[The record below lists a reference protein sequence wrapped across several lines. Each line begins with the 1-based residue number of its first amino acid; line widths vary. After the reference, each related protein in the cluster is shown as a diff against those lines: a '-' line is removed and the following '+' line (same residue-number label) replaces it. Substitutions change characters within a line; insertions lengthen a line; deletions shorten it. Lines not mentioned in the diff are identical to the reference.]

1 MKQLMIYT
9 ILVLLTSITA
19 SANDKTKAGL
29 QMSSALNKQE
39 FSGIYS
45 EADFFSK
52 IESGQLKNLTKGQV
66 ENWFYGMLPT
76 VYFENGEEYVADP
89 DAQAK
94 RVVTDVA
101 TLTLP
106 SVQTVDLS
114 SAEIMTVHLKS
125 IAELAAAGSGLL
137 AKLVGLKC
145 IRVVVEIP
153 DCFQNSECQNELTD
167 RLTSFFPT
175 TKIGNAYI
183 VYAFALAD

>member
-29 QMSSALNKQE
+29 QSSSVLNKQE

-45 EADFFSK
+45 EADFFNR

-76 VYFENGEEYVADP
+76 VYFENGKEQVADP
-89 DAQAK
+89 DAEAK

-101 TLTLP
+101 TLTFP
-106 SVQTVDLS
+106 SLQTVDLTNV
-114 SAEIMTVHLKS
+114 EIITVHLKS
-125 IAELAAAGSGLL
+125 ISELAVSGSGLL
-137 AKLVGLKC
+137 GKLVDLKC

-153 DCFQNSECQNELTD
+153 DCYQNSDCLNELTA
-167 RLTSFFPT
+167 RLTRFFPT

-183 VYAFALAD
+183 VYAVALAD